1 MVLSFALGIEREF
14 SFGDFPHQQL
24 IAGLQFVQARSESSF
39 RHQFE
44 EKFDFIFKGRGD
56 DRVRTLGPP
65 AVVLYPERRVLPR
78 SKLEL
83 AAGLNANHPKVGREL
98 LAGGNPCPVKFIV
111 QHHSQQSSESLEA
124 SEYRWKDPPQV
135 IRVVR

>member
-24 IAGLQFVQARSESSF
+24 IAGLQFVQARSESSCG
-39 RHQFE
+39 HQFE
-44 EKFDFIFKGRGD
+44 EEFDFIFKRRGD
-56 DRVRTLGPP
+56 DRVRTLGPS
-65 AVVLYPERRVLPR
+65 AVVLYPERRVLPG

-98 LAGGNPCPVKFIV
+98 LAGGDPCQVKLIV
-111 QHHSQQSSESLEA
+111 RHHSQQSSERLEA
-124 SEYRWKDPPQV
+124 SEYRLKDPSQV
-135 IRVVR
+135 IKVLR